1 MEANFFLE
9 VLQCSQECQR
19 GHFCLLLFYFKLYI
33 LHPWYP
39 WSYPFQ
45 M

>member
-9 VLQCSQECQR
+9 VNQCSQECQEDTS
-19 GHFCLLLFYFKLYI
+19 CLLLFYFKLYI
-33 LHPWYP
+33 LYPWYP
-39 WSYPFQ
+39 WSYLFQ